1 VTNLRR
7 WLPALLPALLAALP
21 SAAPAQGVI
30 VAPHAVF
37 IDHATR
43 AGSITLYNPGEEPV
57 EVTVS
62 FAFGYPTTNS
72 AGLVTVELADS
83 TPPGE
88 PGATEWLQ
96 AFPRRVTIAQ
106 QQRQTIRLL
115 ASPPAN
121 LPNGEYWARIVV
133 GAKGGKV
140 PVVGVPDSAAITVG
154 LTLEIR
160 TVISVTY
167 RKGQLTTGV
176 TLAPISAEYAHDS
189 VGVRIPL
196 TRTGTAAYLGTARV
210 AVVNSEG
217 KLVGEDERAVA
228 VYHAL
233 DPRLTVPVG
242 ALAPGTY
249 TARVTVSTERADLPG
264 KEALPA
270 PMVEGSVEFVV
281 R

>member
-1 VTNLRR
+1 VTKLRR
-7 WLPALLPALLAALP
+7 WLPALLAALP
-21 SAAPAQGVI
+21 APALAQGVV

-57 EVTVS
+57 EVSVS
-62 FAFGYPTTNS
+62 FAFGYPTTDS
-72 AGLVTVELADS
+72 AGNVSVELSDS

-88 PGATEWLQ
+88 PGAAAWLQ
-96 AFPRRVTIAQ
+96 GFPRRVTVGQ

-160 TVISVTY
+160 TVISVVY

-176 TLAPISAEYAHDS
+176 TLAPISAGYAHDS
-189 VGVRIPL
+189 VHVRLPL

-210 AVVNSEG
+210 SVVNSAG
-217 KLVGEDERAVA
+217 DPVGQDERAVA

-233 DPRLTVPVG
+233 NPRLTVPVG
-242 ALAPGTY
+242 TLAPGSY
-249 TARVTVSTERADLPG
+249 TVRVSVSTDRADLPG
-264 KEALPA
+264 REALPA
-270 PMVEGSVEFVV
+270 PTVEDAVEIIIQ
-281 R
+281 

>member
-1 VTNLRR
+1 VTTPQR
-7 WLPALLPALLAALP
+7 WLPALLLLLPSPAL
-21 SAAPAQGVI
+21 AQGVV

-62 FAFGYPTTNS
+62 FAFGYPTTDS
-72 AGLVTVELADS
+72 AGTVAVELADS
-83 TPPGE
+83 APAGE
-88 PGATEWLQ
+88 PGATGWLQ
-96 AFPRRVTIAQ
+96 AFPRRVTVAQ

-115 ASPPAN
+115 ASPPAS
-121 LPNGEYWARIVV
+121 LPDGEYWARIVV
-133 GAKGGKV
+133 AAKGGKV
-140 PVVGVPDSAAITVG
+140 PVAGVPDSAAITVG

-176 TLAPISAEYAHDS
+176 TLAPVSAQYAHDS
-189 VGVRIPL
+189 VDVRIPL
-196 TRTGTAAYLGTARV
+196 VRTGTAAYLGTARV
-210 AVVNSEG
+210 AVVNAAG
-217 KLVGEDERAVA
+217 DTVGQEERAVA

-233 DPRLTVPVG
+233 NPRLSVPVG
-242 ALAPGTY
+242 PLPAGTY
-249 TARVTVSTERADLPG
+249 TARVSVSTDRADLPG
-264 KEALPA
+264 KDALPA
-270 PMVEGSVEFVV
+270 PTVQDSVEFVV

>member
-1 VTNLRR
+1 MTTLQR
-7 WLPALLPALLAALP
+7 WLPALLLALPCPAL
-21 SAAPAQGVI
+21 AQGVV

-43 AGSITLYNPGEEPV
+43 AGAITLYNPGEEPV

-62 FAFGYPTTNS
+62 FAFGYPTTDS
-72 AGLVTVELADS
+72 AGTISVELSDS
-83 TPPGE
+83 APAGE
-88 PGATEWLQ
+88 PGATGWLQ
-96 AFPRRVTIAQ
+96 AFPRRVTVAQ

-115 ASPPAN
+115 ASPPPN
-121 LPNGEYWARIVV
+121 LPDGEYWARIVV

-140 PVVGVPDSAAITVG
+140 PVAGIPDSSAITVG

-160 TVISVTY
+160 TVISVVY

-176 TLAPISAEYAHDS
+176 TLAPISAGYAHDS
-189 VGVRIPL
+189 VDVRIPL

-210 AVVNSEG
+210 VVVDSAGNP
-217 KLVGEDERAVA
+217 VGQEERAVA
-228 VYHAL
+228 VYHTL
-233 DPRLTVPVG
+233 NPRLTVPVG
-242 ALAPGTY
+242 SLPAGTY
-249 TARVTVSTERADLPG
+249 TARVSVSTDRADLPG

-270 PMVEGSVEFVV
+270 PTVQDSVEFVV

>member
-1 VTNLRR
+1 MTKLRR
-7 WLPALLPALLAALP
+7 WLPALLAALP
-21 SAAPAQGVI
+21 APALAQGVV

-57 EVTVS
+57 EVSVS
-62 FAFGYPTTNS
+62 FAFGYPTTDS
-72 AGLVTVELADS
+72 AGNVSVELSDS

-88 PGATEWLQ
+88 PGAAAWLQ
-96 AFPRRVTIAQ
+96 AFPRRVTVGQ

-160 TVISVTY
+160 TVISVVY

-176 TLAPISAEYAHDS
+176 TLAPISAGYAHDS
-189 VGVRIPL
+189 VHVRLPL

-210 AVVNSEG
+210 SVVNSAG
-217 KLVGEDERAVA
+217 DPVGQDERAVA

-233 DPRLTVPVG
+233 NPRLTVPVG
-242 ALAPGTY
+242 TLAPGSY
-249 TARVTVSTERADLPG
+249 TVRVSVYTDRVDLPG
-264 KEALPA
+264 REALPA
-270 PMVEGSVEFVV
+270 PTVEDAVEIIVQ
-281 R
+281 